1 MKDLGHAKNVDLD
14 PKKLKRSTRAVIKHR
29 AYILVV
35 RVAIPIVL
43 DLINV
48 NVLKI
53 ERKNSM
59 IEVEREIDIDQD
71 TTETIEIKK
80 TLKIDIKTYRIFQLN
95 QCLQHLMICLWR

>member
-1 MKDLGHAKNVDLD
+1 M
-14 PKKLKRSTRAVIKHR
+14 
-29 AYILVV
+29 

-59 IEVEREIDIDQD
+59 IEVEREIDIVQD
-71 TTETIEIKK
+71 TIETIEIIK
-80 TLKIDIKTYRIFQLN
+80 TLKIDLITYRLFQLN
-95 QCLQHLMICLWR
+95 QCLQHLMIYLWR